1 MYRSATAGFI
11 AGVMTFVVAPGLSAQ
26 AQDGPNF
33 VEVGQAAPDLAL
45 TGATRWG
52 VIDDEVHLSDFRGEA
67 VVLAFFP
74 AARTRGCTIQMQAYR
89 DQYQDLFNAGR
100 NVVLIAI
107 SADSGEDL
115 HSWAKDE
122 DFPFL
127 FGSDPSGD
135 VYRSLGGVPRDNGRT
150 GRSLFVIDP
159 DGTVA
164 EVIPQFREVDP
175 TSYEELAA
183 VVDRVA
189 PPVDGDHDM
198 DADAG
203 D

>member
-1 MYRSATAGFI
+1 
-11 AGVMTFVVAPGLSAQ
+11 MTFVSAPGLSGQ

-33 VEVGQAAPDLAL
+33 LEVGQAAPDVML

-52 VIDDEVHLSDFRGEA
+52 VIQDEVRLSDLRGEA

-74 AARTRGCTIQMQAYR
+74 AARTRGCTIQMEAYR
-89 DQYQDLFNAGR
+89 DQYADVFNGGR

-115 HSWAKDE
+115 HSWAKDA

-135 VYRSLGGVPRDNGRT
+135 VYRSFGGVPRDNGRT
-150 GRSLFVIDP
+150 GRTVIVIDP
-159 DGTVA
+159 DGTIA
-164 EVIPQFREVDP
+164 EVVPQFREVDP
-175 TSYEELAA
+175 TSYEQLAA

-189 PPVDGDHDM
+189 PSADEDHDM
-198 DADAG
+198 EADAG

>member
-1 MYRSATAGFI
+1 MYRTGLAGFL
-11 AGVMTFVVAPGLSAQ
+11 AGVVALVAVPGRSAQ
-26 AQDGPNF
+26 AQEGPSF
-33 VEVGQAAPDLAL
+33 MEVGQMAPDLAL

-52 VIDDEVHLSDFRGEA
+52 VIDEDVHLSDFRGEA

-74 AARTRGCTIQMQAYR
+74 AARTPGCTIQMEAYR
-89 DQYQDLFNAGR
+89 DQYADLFHGGR

-115 HSWAKDE
+115 HSWAKDS

-127 FGSDPSGD
+127 FGSDPSGH
-135 VYRSLGGVPRDNGRT
+135 VYRALGGLPRDNGRT
-150 GRSLFVIDP
+150 GRTVIVIDP
-159 DGTVA
+159 EGAVA
-164 EVIPQFREVDP
+164 EVVPQFREVDP
-175 TSYEELAA
+175 TAYEELAA

-189 PPVDGDHDM
+189 PAVEDHDM
-198 DADAG
+198 EAAG